1 MSYRPEPEV
10 GLIHKWLTGRGEEK
24 HGMERGNVGM
34 ELGDPEPEID
44 ERSRRNRV
52 NYLLANAS
60 MDIDAPL
67 FPPPNDEIR
76 RASVMEAPQTQVDE
90 DPTTNGL
97 RISAL
102 ENLYGKLDPR
112 GQGYLEGIF
121 LEDDSV
127 LVRLNSKEEDMPVD
141 LTPYERGLLG
151 YAMPKI
157 TQAITHSGRITHDRV
172 IYILRAI
179 LFASNQKDR
188 EAKAAQGVRSP
199 RDQRAA
205 WEQFNDGGG
214 QRNLN
219 QLLFSPAD
227 RTSPRGDEGGET
239 LTEAGSNLLSLIVR
253 LYTKLDPSGNGYL
266 EDLPSAEAAGL
277 TPFETSLLD
286 LTRNRLQWEF
296 HRADAEGDGKVGKQI
311 VINMLCEAME
321 ADLVGERR
329 SEKRLTKDGMSR
341 PPLETELRSIHR
353 EAARLRQ
360 GKKGYER
367 VDTAAMCTFKPEIT
381 RRHHAQNTRP
391 PRASATARL
400 ANTMSTKDREE
411 LIELQ
416 ECTFQPNL
424 HKCVAPKFDNPRYR
438 THRTRPHQK
447 PAPSEKE
454 RYKSKVSIGAFTA
467 WRDSLRGFDNTTPV
481 DAVENKSPYA
491 RREPS
496 PGKNVRKQDM
506 DMSCGRYRKDHF
518 SRTDKGEQDWGR
530 CIRLT
535 EQYFKE
541 QPQQSPQQEEENTR
555 MFAETFLAL
564 RASASRGRDLLL

>member
-1 MSYRPEPEV
+1 M

-24 HGMERGNVGM
+24 MTERGMVLGQ

-76 RASVMEAPQTQVDE
+76 RASVMEAPQTHVDE

-102 ENLYGKLDPR
+102 ENLYSKLDPR

-121 LEDDSV
+121 LEEDSV
-127 LVRLNSKEEDMPVD
+127 LVRLNPKEEDMAVD
-141 LTPYERGLLG
+141 LTPYERGLLS

-179 LFASNQKDR
+179 LFASSQKER
-188 EAKAAQGVRSP
+188 EAKAAALQYSP
-199 RDQRAA
+199 RDRAT
-205 WEQFNDGGG
+205 WEENDTGDRGPA
-214 QRNLN
+214 RNLH
-219 QLLFSPAD
+219 QLLFSPRERAD
-227 RTSPRGDEGGET
+227 GRGEEGAET

-253 LYTKLDPSGNGYL
+253 LYQKLDPAGNGFL

-381 RRHHAQNTRP
+381 RRQNVSNTRP

-438 THRTRPHQK
+438 THRTRPRQK
-447 PAPSEKE
+447 LVLEKD

-467 WRDSLRGFDNTTPV
+467 WRDSLRGFDKTTAV
-481 DAVENKSPYA
+481 DESSHPSPYA

-496 PGKNVRKQDM
+496 PGKNPRKQDM
-506 DMSCGRYRKDHF
+506 DMSCGKYRKDVF
-518 SRTDKGEQDWGR
+518 ARTDRGEQDWGR